1 MVVKARNFYVKHPST
16 TGVFLDNDK
25 NRECPEGH
33 GEMMP
38 AIGKVKKG
46 EMRRI
51 AQTWE
56 CEASGK
62 IVT

>member
-1 MVVKARNFYVKHPST
+1 MVVKARKCYVTHSST
-16 TGVFLDNDK
+16 TGVFLDKDTNP
-25 NRECPEGH
+25 ECPECH

-38 AIGKVKKG
+38 AMGAVKKG

-51 AQTWE
+51 EQNWE
-56 CEASGK
+56 CEACGK

>member
-1 MVVKARNFYVKHPST
+1 
-16 TGVFLDNDK
+16 
-25 NRECPEGH
+25 
-33 GEMMP
+33 MMP
-38 AIGKVKKG
+38 AMGKVKKG

-56 CEASGK
+56 CEACVK